1 MFGFV
6 IGTLCFIGL
15 IKVARSYRHGGWGHS
30 YSHGGGRAARRRWML
45 RYAFSR
51 LSTTPAQEK
60 VILEAA
66 DALDAEREKV
76 RSELH
81 ASRADLAGAMRGE
94 SFDEARVRAAFERQQ
109 TVLAALQEV
118 ALRQVKQ
125 VFDALQ
131 PDQRRQIA
139 EVLEHGPGA
148 LHGGHGACGPC
159 GPRFAHG
166 C

>member
-15 IKVARSYRHGGWGHS
+15 IKVAKSFRHGGGWGHHG
-30 YSHGGGRAARRRWML
+30 YGRGGGRAARRRWML

-51 LSTTPAQEK
+51 LATTPSQEK
-60 VILEAA
+60 VILDAA
-66 DALDAEREKV
+66 DALDAEREKL
-76 RSELH
+76 RAELH
-81 ASRADLAGAMRGE
+81 ASRSDLAAAMRTE

-118 ALRQVKQ
+118 AIKNVKG

-131 PDQRRQIA
+131 PDQRRQVA
-139 EVLEHGPGA
+139 EVLEHGPRAMHQG
-148 LHGGHGACGPC
+148 HGGCGS
-159 GPRFAHG
+159 RFAHA